1 MPPLGSILKDK
12 EIADVLT
19 YVRNSFDN
27 KASPV
32 MVSDVKKARS
42 DLKMASK

>member
-1 MPPLGSILKDK
+1 MPSFSFLKDK

-19 YVRNSFDN
+19 YIRNSFGN

-32 MVSDVKKARS
+32 SEAEVKKVRAKIS
-42 DLKMASK
+42 SGKK